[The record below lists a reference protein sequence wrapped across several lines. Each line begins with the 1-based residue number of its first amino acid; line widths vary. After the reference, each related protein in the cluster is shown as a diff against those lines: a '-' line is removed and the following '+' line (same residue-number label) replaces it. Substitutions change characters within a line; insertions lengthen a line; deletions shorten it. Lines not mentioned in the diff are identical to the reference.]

1 MPTICFTGMDRA
13 EEAKLKHLFT
23 EVNSR
28 LGGEWSLVNEAQAR
42 VLVVDMESMYG
53 HMTWLKAHKTK
64 QVIAISSHPDCE
76 ADQVLLRP
84 VTVDSLVYA
93 LGQAATGHVTH
104 AAAITGSHPAVAAA
118 PAAPPP
124 VAPPVAPATPSPKP
138 AASPAPTAKRA
149 AEPPSRP
156 APTTP
161 APHPA
166 PTPPPAA
173 PPSRDPVMWN
183 YLQPGGLSGP
193 SQLDIEDAPSL
204 VIDPRSDSY
213 IGGPTLKPYLPYC
226 DLGSLR
232 ADRWKSLTGAEVN
245 KHLTGSNVMQPLAR
259 LRWLYALVQGRGELA
274 PGYDPDSQ
282 YRLNKWPKAERE
294 FPRHMRIATAMM
306 QAPGTPADIAIRSD
320 TPQSDVNDFINA
332 SLESGF
338 AEAVPS
344 QPSGTTGGTK
354 SGGLLSRLRG
364 GR

>member
-13 EEAKLKHLFT
+13 EEAKLKHLFA
-23 EVNSR
+23 EANNR
-28 LGGEWSLVNEAQAR
+28 LGGEWNLVAEAQAR

-64 QVIAISSHPDCE
+64 QVIAVSSHPDCE

-93 LGQAATGHVTH
+93 LGQAAAGHVTH
-104 AAAITGSHPAVAAA
+104 AAAITGSHPVVGAVPAAPPAAVPAPVAPPQSPAQPPAAKRAAAPPPRPAPPAPAPALPPTPVPAPAAA
-118 PAAPPP
+118 PA
-124 VAPPVAPATPSPKP
+124 
-138 AASPAPTAKRA
+138 
-149 AEPPSRP
+149 
-156 APTTP
+156 
-161 APHPA
+161 
-166 PTPPPAA
+166 
-173 PPSRDPVMWN
+173 RDPVMWN

-226 DLGSLR
+226 DLGTLR
-232 ADRWKSLTGAEVN
+232 ADRWKSLSGAEVN
-245 KHLTGSNVMQPLAR
+245 KHLVGNHVMQPLAR
-259 LRWLYALVQGRGELA
+259 LRWLYALVQGHGELA
-274 PGYDPDSQ
+274 PGYDPDNQ

-306 QAPGTPADIAIRSD
+306 QAPGTPADIAARSD
-320 TPQSDVNDFINA
+320 SPLADVNDFINA

-338 AEAVPS
+338 AEAVAS
-344 QPSGTTGGTK
+344 QPSGTTGGGK
-354 SGGLLSRLRG
+354 PGGLLSRLRG